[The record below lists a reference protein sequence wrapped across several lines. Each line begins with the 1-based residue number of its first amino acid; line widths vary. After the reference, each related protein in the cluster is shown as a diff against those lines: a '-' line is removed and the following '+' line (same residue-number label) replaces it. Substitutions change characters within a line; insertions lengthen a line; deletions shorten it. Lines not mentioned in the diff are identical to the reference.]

1 MTFFSEL
8 AVAVVGGVIT
18 ALILEI
24 FGRRRT
30 SRQTAQVM
38 PSQSPPRRRKG
49 IFGRLVFYTV
59 ALAGIFAAAIIG
71 GRMVLQPDANK
82 NARDYRRP
90 AGDERR
96 IDRFRPDRRD
106 EPIRDRRF

>member
-8 AVAVVGGVIT
+8 VIAVVGGVIT
-18 ALILEI
+18 ALILEM
-24 FGRRRT
+24 FGRGRAK
-30 SRQTAQVM
+30 QAAQVM
-38 PSQSPPRRRKG
+38 PSQPPPKRRKG
-49 IFGRLVFYTV
+49 IFGRLVFYTI

-71 GRMVLQPDANK
+71 GRMVLQPDAYK
-82 NARDYRRP
+82 NAREYRRP

-96 IDRFRPDRRD
+96 FDRFRPDRRD